1 MWDDIFNNP
10 HVVCGFAGGKVSVTE
25 GKTSDPIEAFTKA
38 CFMSEEQKMLKISA
52 NSLHIG
58 DHIHFGVDEGIGE
71 SWMDR
76 RRINPDISGLIS
88 SVGLNSANVTV
99 KVQGKVHRECPPNKV
114 VKYTQ
119 LIWNIV
125 KSARDNLATM
135 TVNEYYRISGKSVS
149 QILEKAV
156 TERFDIEIWF
166 EDDHKFHVY
175 RDDKRI
181 FESKSAKETAA
192 FLEGGVR

>member
-1 MWDDIFNNP
+1 MWDEVFNSP
-10 HVVCGFAGGKVSVTE
+10 EALSGYGGRLYATQ
-25 GKTSDPIEAFTKA
+25 GKTSDIVEAFTEA
-38 CFMSEEQKMLKISA
+38 CFMSEEQKMLKINASY
-52 NSLHIG
+52 LRIG
-58 DHIHFGVDEGIGE
+58 DHIHLGVDEGIGE

-76 RRINPDISGLIS
+76 RRINPDINGLIS
-88 SVGLNSANVTV
+88 SVGINSANATITI
-99 KVQGKVHRECPPNKV
+99 QGQVHRECPPNKV

-135 TVNEYYRISGKSVS
+135 TINEYYRISGKSVS

-166 EDDHKFHVY
+166 EDDRKFHVY

-192 FLEGGVR
+192 FIEGGLK